1 MDQTQVLQFR
11 NVFSASYINLH
22 IIRTA
27 EDKEAKLK
35 AAESYLKLGE
45 VSLETGKYLHV
56 LWYQWFPLKQVASY
70 MAFYFLILTGYFF
83 VSYRKFQHD
92 KNKT

>member
-1 MDQTQVLQFR
+1 MFFIV
-11 NVFSASYINLH
+11 SYL
-22 IIRTA
+22 IIFVSFPRD

-83 VSYRKFQHD
+83 CQLYLLHRKFQHD
-92 KNKT
+92 KNKTLIC